1 MDEKRV
7 INRDYIGVVVEEC
20 GLLQY
25 KEIDINY
32 PRELVAEMTA
42 MEKDE
47 QSTIIDAQRL
57 FWKYYPKDSTGDKG
71 LNYLFPNSYE
81 STYNVWSHAPKFFNQ
96 QDFPID
102 KVDVGGLISTCHIEE
117 YQLYPCGFNT
127 EKEYVQFLEHRE
139 QFFFCENQILT
150 LKEFQEQ
157 YDRDPERYAKEII
170 ELEKLENSDFKYTIE
185 MEDLREKFKDEVR
198 KRTERDLK
206 QLENEIRSY
215 FIKGCVR
222 YVHAICYDRLRE
234 NLPKSAFMF
243 STDNLGWTTYKHQL
257 SKIERFEI
265 HTNYGYGSR
274 SYAYCNLFYK
284 DIPILPYTDAIKYS
298 SVAWLQI
305 VNYTRSFVPQREVC
319 WEKTFDF
326 VIAVSN
332 LIKTNP
338 KKFIDEF
345 IVDEI
350 SQLLKQLRELLRN
363 SPKELK
369 EHFEKY
375 KIEDRRTT
383 FVWNTGLDQESYKI
397 FPEELA
403 DAEKVEKITG
413 CLFFLDNMR
422 KLNEFIPVIRVF
434 INDLIALNNQI
445 TPMIDSY
452 LSKLSEEIQQNM
464 TEIEDLAEAIKEVKS
479 RMKKC
484 KEENAPDLIKALNLK
499 EDLLN
504 DYLENHPLITDA
516 YQEYTI
522 MREKLRELDCQK
534 EEKSTHLRLR
544 KNFSKRFE
552 ECKERINRLMK

>member
-1 MDEKRV
+1 MC
-7 INRDYIGVVVEEC
+7 NF
-20 GLLQY
+20 L
-25 KEIDINY
+25 
-32 PRELVAEMTA
+32 
-42 MEKDE
+42 
-47 QSTIIDAQRL
+47 
-57 FWKYYPKDSTGDKG
+57 
-71 LNYLFPNSYE
+71 
-81 STYNVWSHAPKFFNQ
+81 
-96 QDFPID
+96 
-102 KVDVGGLISTCHIEE
+102 
-117 YQLYPCGFNT
+117 NT
-127 EKEYVQFLEHRE
+127 ESS
-139 QFFFCENQILT
+139 FFFCENQILT

-157 YDRDPERYAKEII
+157 YDGDPERYAKEII

-257 SKIERFEI
+257 SQIERFEI

-284 DIPILPYTDAIKYS
+284 DIPILPYTDVIKYS

-332 LIKTNP
+332 LIKKNP
-338 KKFIDEF
+338 QKFIDEF

-350 SQLLKQLRELLRN
+350 SQLLKQLKEILRN

-369 EHFEKY
+369 EHFERY

-383 FVWNTGLDQESYKI
+383 FVWSTGLDQESYKI

-464 TEIEDLAEAIKEVKS
+464 AEIEDLAEAIKEVKS